1 MILVPNL
8 LIVGGTEVSFK
19 VSGSNLVPLL
29 VVVKSASMLMIAASL
44 LSNLGW
50 MLALIV
56 SLMIS
61 G

>member
-19 VSGSNLVPLL
+19 VSGNNLVPLL